1 MTINSEPAPYS
12 SLNAPLVWAVYDAL
26 AVDTTKDNFKYIAEI
41 KVSNT
46 VVFKSKLYPNP
57 SNGRGVFDLG
67 VVLREYASASFGSE
81 QGEGSFS
88 LGVIVN
94 FSYEYWVGTTLTT
107 GGATDWTG
115 TFYNYYP
122 GRTPYQ
128 SGIANYINQFA
139 TNRPTTIHMP
149 SGCSNFYVPYMA
161 GQTMQRINI
170 ASGATSDYTYNYGDY
185 SYDVKVICTGL
196 YKNYIVHFLNK
207 WGGWESMLFNKVS
220 KKKYTT
226 EKKTFQQLPY
236 RVSGSGTVSFKAG
249 DVMHRQKSTF
259 GIQFTERLRIST
271 DWLTDQEYQWLAQLV
286 TSPMIY
292 LEDAGT
298 LYPVLIENSDYEFKE
313 YVVDGL
319 ANLTLDIDFGA
330 KYQTQFS

>member
-1 MTINSEPAPYS
+1 MTINSQPAPYS

-26 AVDTTKDNFKYIAEI
+26 AIDTTKENFKYIAEV

-46 VVFKSKLYPNP
+46 VVFTSKLYPNP
-57 SNGRGVFDLG
+57 TNGRGVFDLG
-67 VVLREYASASFGSE
+67 AVLREYASANFGE
-81 QGEGSFS
+81 NQGDGSFS

-94 FSYEYWVGTTLTT
+94 FSYEYWVGTTITT

-128 SGIANYINQFA
+128 SDISNYTNQPA
-139 TNRPTTIHMP
+139 TNRPATIYLP
-149 SGCSNFYVPYMA
+149 SGCANYYLPYMA

-170 ASGATSDYTYNYGDY
+170 ASGATSDYTYISGSTTYN
-185 SYDVKVICTGL
+185 VNVICAGL

-220 KKKYTT
+220 KKKYAT
-226 EKKTFQQLPY
+226 EKKSFQQLPY
-236 RVSGSGTVSFKAG
+236 RVSDSGTVSYSTG
-249 DVMHRQKSTF
+249 NTMHRQKAVF
-259 GIQFTERLRIST
+259 GVQFTERLRIST
-271 DWLTDQEYQWLAQLV
+271 DWLTDAEYQWLAQLV

-313 YVVDGL
+313 NIVDGL